1 MRFQRSILSALA
13 AVMISGCMDR
23 IPPKSLTQTR
33 MHVIKRRILQY
44 ARAHNQL
51 PPDLA
56 SLPPMSGF
64 DTSIVDGWKRSLTYQ
79 TNSAGIV
86 TLASLG
92 RDGVQGGS
100 GDDADIVRSVNAYD
114 GLGKWSEESIDWRRP
129 P

>member
-1 MRFQRSILSALA
+1 MRFQHSILSVLA
-13 AVMISGCMDR
+13 AGMISGCLDR

-33 MHVIKRRILQY
+33 MHVTKRRILQY
-44 ARAHNQL
+44 ARSHNQL

-86 TLASLG
+86 TLLSLG
-92 RDGVQGGS
+92 RDGVRGGS
-100 GDDADIVRSVNAYD
+100 GEDADIERSFNAYD
-114 GLGKWSEESIDWRRP
+114 GLGTWSDESIDWRRSP
-129 P
+129 